1 MEKITKSFSGKN
13 SNPFKLSQIL
23 IPIGIGLIVVCW
35 LFLSEFDPST
45 FSDVKFNLSS
55 VGYIILAFVFM
66 FGRDFGMIWRF
77 RLMANKKLSW
87 AQSFDINILNEF
99 TSAVTPSAVGGSS
112 LVVLFLSKEG
122 LSVGRST
129 AIMITNLFL
138 DELFFIIICPIIFF
152 IVPVDELFNASS
164 VITATIG
171 VVFWSVYAILVIWT
185 FILYIGLFRRPDLIA
200 KFVQLV
206 FKLPFLRKWHSQ
218 IEQFAENMINSSLE
232 MGRKPVSFWL
242 KAFGT
247 TALSWSSRFLVVNAL
262 FLAFTSINNQLIIF
276 GRQLLLW
283 IVMVAS
289 PTPGGS
295 GLSEFAFKEYYN
307 DIALGSGP
315 ILVITVIWRII
326 SYYLYLL
333 LGILI
338 VPGWINRKFSKPAL
352 EKVKNAEQQTIQTNN

>member
-1 MEKITKSFSGKN
+1 MAKITKSFSEQN
-13 SNPFKLSQIL
+13 SNPFKLSQIY
-23 IPIGIGLIVVCW
+23 IPVGIGIVVIGW
-35 LFLSEFDPST
+35 LFLSEFDVTS
-45 FSDVKFNLSS
+45 FSNVHFNWSS
-55 VGYIILAFVFM
+55 VGYILLAFIFM

-77 RLMANKKLSW
+77 RLMANKNLTWK
-87 AQSFDINILNEF
+87 QSFNINILNEF

-112 LVVLFLSKEG
+112 LVILFLSKEG
-122 LSVGRST
+122 ISVGRST

-138 DELFFIIICPIIFF
+138 DELFFILICPVFF
-152 IVPVDELFNASS
+152 LTVPVSELFNASS

-171 VVFWSVYAILVIWT
+171 IVFWSVYGIMVLWT
-185 FILYIGLFRRPDLIA
+185 LILYIGLFRRPDLIA
-200 KFVQLV
+200 KFVQLI
-206 FKLPFLRKWHSQ
+206 FKLPILRKWQTQ
-218 IEQFAENMINSSLE
+218 IEQFGENMVSSSIE
-232 MGRKPVSFWL
+232 MSKKSLVFWT

-262 FLAFTSINNQLIIF
+262 FMAFTPINNQLIIF

-283 IVMVAS
+283 IVMVIS

-315 ILVITVIWRII
+315 VLVITVIWRII

-333 LGILI
+333 LGLLI
-338 VPGWINRKFSKPAL
+338 VPGWINKVFLKPTV
-352 EKVKNAEQQTIQTNN
+352 ENIKK

>member
-1 MEKITKSFSGKN
+1 MAKITKSFSEKN
-13 SNPFKLSQIL
+13 SNPFKLSQVL
-23 IPIGIGLIVVCW
+23 IPIFIGLIVIGW
-35 LFLSEFDPST
+35 LFICEFDVTS
-45 FSDVKFNLSS
+45 FGNIHFNWSS
-55 VGYIILAFVFM
+55 VAYIMLAFLFM

-77 RLMANKKLSW
+77 RLMANKNLTWK
-87 AQSFDINILNEF
+87 QSFNINILNEF

-112 LVVLFLSKEG
+112 LVVLFLNREG
-122 LSVGRST
+122 ISVGRST

-138 DELFFIIICPIIFF
+138 DELFFILICPLIFLF
-152 IVPVDELFNASS
+152 VPVNELFNASS
-164 VITATIG
+164 FITATIG
-171 VVFWSVYAILVIWT
+171 VVFWSVYSILVLWT
-185 FILYIGLFRRPDLIA
+185 LVLYIGLFLRPDLIT
-200 KFVQLV
+200 KFVQFV
-206 FKLPFLRKWHSQ
+206 FKLPFLRKLHTH

-232 MGRKPVSFWL
+232 MRKKPISFWL

-262 FLAFTSINNQLIIF
+262 FMAFTSIDNQLIIF

-315 ILVITVIWRII
+315 ILIITVLWRII

-333 LGILI
+333 VGII
-338 VPGWINRKFSKPAL
+338 VVPGWIKKVFSKNTDRKL
-352 EKVKNAEQQTIQTNN
+352 